1 MKYLIPI
8 QRTSQESYSRRNSAA
23 TSPSL
28 LINPVRRREVAILI
42 SNETEEHAN
51 WNGSKRFLRGVLP
64 LLFATLEERNARVR
78 RVAVL
83 FLFSFISLI
92 SVSLLPLP
100 SPAIWFRKRDG
111 GGTHE
116 FGATGSQPGTLAV
129 AATAFAAT
137 VVPATPSTAATGP
150 TVQGGPGAAPLP
162 TTLHPR
168 ETGMGIRVGPDRQ
181 PSIRLLAELPRSV
194 GRANLPLLRSR
205 LHSPDDGFGNR
216 GGGGS
221 VTGNAR
227 TKITFAV
234 VPPFSRRETER
245 EREREAGAAGSQQW
259 VSSEI

>member
-1 MKYLIPI
+1 MERFEAIP
-8 QRTSQESYSRRNSAA
+8 
-23 TSPSL
+23 P
-28 LINPVRRREVAILI
+28 
-42 SNETEEHAN
+42 
-51 WNGSKRFLRGVLP
+51 RGPLP

-78 RVAVL
+78 RVAIL
-83 FLFSFISLI
+83 FLLSFISLI

-116 FGATGSQPGTLAV
+116 FGATGSQPGALAV

-194 GRANLPLLRSR
+194 GRANLPLLCSR